1 MKLIFERSVNGR
13 HCQILPS
20 SDVPYVMPEH
30 GRELPLRLPEVSEND
45 ISRHYTELAKAT
57 HGVNDGCYPLGSCT
71 MKYNPKIN
79 EEIAGL
85 PGFTG
90 IHPLQPESTVQGA
103 LEVLKTAEEIFSE
116 ITGMDSMTFQPA
128 AGAHGEFTGLLLIR
142 AWHES
147 RGDEKRTKIIVP
159 DSAHGTNPAT
169 AAMCGYQVVNIPSAP
184 NGCVDLEALKAVLGD
199 DLAAQ
204 LVQAASASDD
214 AAWIAA
220 HPDAYAVDG
229 EAVQRKLL
237 KLAAVEPE
245 AVAFVRTFPD
255 AYPAESALG
264 TDDPASGEVPRLYQW
279 DQRWGSTVYSS
290 TTFALTGCCPTSLSM
305 VYQGLTGKGDLSPY
319 DMGKRASDGG
329 FETAFDGTDSSFL
342 VSEAASLG
350 LSCEALSVDAG
361 SVRAALE
368 GGAVLVCNVGPGDFT
383 DNGHF
388 FVVTGID
395 GDGNLRI
402 NDPYSAERSNRAWN
416 VDTVLGQTKAL
427 WAYRLA

>member
-1 MKLIFERSVNGR
+1 
-13 HCQILPS
+13 
-20 SDVPYVMPEH
+20 
-30 GRELPLRLPEVSEND
+30 
-45 ISRHYTELAKAT
+45 
-57 HGVNDGCYPLGSCT
+57 
-71 MKYNPKIN
+71 
-79 EEIAGL
+79 
-85 PGFTG
+85 
-90 IHPLQPESTVQGA
+90 
-103 LEVLKTAEEIFSE
+103 
-116 ITGMDSMTFQPA
+116 
-128 AGAHGEFTGLLLIR
+128 
-142 AWHES
+142 
-147 RGDEKRTKIIVP
+147 
-159 DSAHGTNPAT
+159 
-169 AAMCGYQVVNIPSAP
+169 
-184 NGCVDLEALKAVLGD
+184 
-199 DLAAQ
+199 
-204 LVQAASASDD
+204 
-214 AAWIAA
+214 
-220 HPDAYAVDG
+220 
-229 EAVQRKLL
+229 
-237 KLAAVEPE
+237 
-245 AVAFVRTFPD
+245 
-255 AYPAESALG
+255 
-264 TDDPASGEVPRLYQW
+264 
-279 DQRWGSTVYSS
+279 VYSS

-402 NDPYSAERSNRAWN
+402 NDPYSAERSNRAWD

>member
-1 MKLIFERSVNGR
+1 M
-13 HCQILPS
+13 
-20 SDVPYVMPEH
+20 
-30 GRELPLRLPEVSEND
+30 
-45 ISRHYTELAKAT
+45 
-57 HGVNDGCYPLGSCT
+57 
-71 MKYNPKIN
+71 
-79 EEIAGL
+79 
-85 PGFTG
+85 
-90 IHPLQPESTVQGA
+90 
-103 LEVLKTAEEIFSE
+103 
-116 ITGMDSMTFQPA
+116 A
-128 AGAHGEFTGLLLIR
+128 AGAATQAPDEADR
-142 AWHES
+142 APVQQQTQ
-147 RGDEKRTKIIVP
+147 RDPIDEAK
-159 DSAHGTNPAT
+159 
-169 AAMCGYQVVNIPSAP
+169 
-184 NGCVDLEALKAVLGD
+184 LKAVLGD

-245 AVAFVRTFPD
+245 AVPFVRTFPD

-329 FETAFDGTDSSFL
+329 VETAFDGTDSSFL

-402 NDPYSAERSNRAWN
+402 NDPYSAERSNRAWD

>member
-1 MKLIFERSVNGR
+1 MPLFSDRLYTSQNSDLKREARMGDDEARERARRRLEERKARMRGEASAGR
-13 HCQILPS
+13 
-20 SDVPYVMPEH
+20 D
-30 GRELPLRLPEVSEND
+30 
-45 ISRHYTELAKAT
+45 T
-57 HGVNDGCYPLGSCT
+57 HGVHDAREPISSGRLRSSRPGTGNRHSWEAHGS
-71 MKYNPKIN
+71 
-79 EEIAGL
+79 ELLFA
-85 PGFTG
+85 
-90 IHPLQPESTVQGA
+90 
-103 LEVLKTAEEIFSE
+103 FSE
-116 ITGMDSMTFQPA
+116 AATNLVRAVGLKRFAIAAAAIVLVVALVAGVRGCMA
-128 AGAHGEFTGLLLIR
+128 AGAATQAPDEADR
-142 AWHES
+142 APVQQQPQ
-147 RGDEKRTKIIVP
+147 RDPVDEAK
-159 DSAHGTNPAT
+159 
-169 AAMCGYQVVNIPSAP
+169 
-184 NGCVDLEALKAVLGD
+184 LKAVLGD

-220 HPDAYAVDG
+220 HP
-229 EAVQRKLL
+229 
-237 KLAAVEPE
+237 
-245 AVAFVRTFPD
+245 
-255 AYPAESALG
+255 
-264 TDDPASGEVPRLYQW
+264 DDPASGEVPRLYQW

>member
-1 MKLIFERSVNGR
+1 MVSRVGG
-13 HCQILPS
+13 
-20 SDVPYVMPEH
+20 D
-30 GRELPLRLPEVSEND
+30 GREAPVADDEARERARRRLEERQARMRGEAPAGCDAHKAPCAHEPHEARRPISSGRLRSSRPGTGNRHSWEARGPEPLFALSEAATNLVRAVGLKRLAIAAAAIV
-45 ISRHYTELAKAT
+45 LVVALVA
-57 HGVNDGCYPLGSCT
+57 GVRGC
-71 MKYNPKIN
+71 M
-79 EEIAGL
+79 
-85 PGFTG
+85 
-90 IHPLQPESTVQGA
+90 
-103 LEVLKTAEEIFSE
+103 
-116 ITGMDSMTFQPA
+116 A
-128 AGAHGEFTGLLLIR
+128 AGAATQAPDEADR
-142 AWHES
+142 APVQQQPQ
-147 RGDEKRTKIIVP
+147 RDPVDEAK
-159 DSAHGTNPAT
+159 
-169 AAMCGYQVVNIPSAP
+169 
-184 NGCVDLEALKAVLGD
+184 LKAVLGD

-220 HPDAYAVDG
+220 HPDAYAMDG
-229 EAVQRKLL
+229 DAVQYKLL

-245 AVAFVRTFPD
+245 AVPFVRTFPD

>member
-1 MKLIFERSVNGR
+1 MPLFSDRLYTSQNSDLKREARMGDDEARERARRRPEERKARMRGEAPTGR
-13 HCQILPS
+13 
-20 SDVPYVMPEH
+20 D
-30 GRELPLRLPEVSEND
+30 
-45 ISRHYTELAKAT
+45 T
-57 HGVNDGCYPLGSCT
+57 HGVHDAREPISSGRLRSSRPGTGNRHSWEAHGS
-71 MKYNPKIN
+71 
-79 EEIAGL
+79 ELLFA
-85 PGFTG
+85 
-90 IHPLQPESTVQGA
+90 
-103 LEVLKTAEEIFSE
+103 FSE
-116 ITGMDSMTFQPA
+116 AATNLVRAVGPKRLAIAAAAIVLVVVLVAGVRGCMA
-128 AGAHGEFTGLLLIR
+128 AGAATQAPDEADR
-142 AWHES
+142 APVQQQPQ
-147 RGDEKRTKIIVP
+147 RDPVDEAK
-159 DSAHGTNPAT
+159 
-169 AAMCGYQVVNIPSAP
+169 
-184 NGCVDLEALKAVLGD
+184 LKAVLGD

-220 HPDAYAVDG
+220 HPDAYAMDG
-229 EAVQRKLL
+229 DAVQYKLL

-245 AVAFVRTFPD
+245 AVPFVRTFPD

-402 NDPYSAERSNRAWN
+402 NDPYSAERSNRAWD

>member
-1 MKLIFERSVNGR
+1 MGDDEARERARRRLEERQARMRGEASATGGGR
-13 HCQILPS
+13 
-20 SDVPYVMPEH
+20 D
-30 GRELPLRLPEVSEND
+30 GREPISSGRLRSSRPGTGNRRSWEAHGPEFLFALSEAATNLV
-45 ISRHYTELAKAT
+45 RAVGPKRLAIAAAAVALIVALVM
-57 HGVNDGCYPLGSCT
+57 GVRGC
-71 MKYNPKIN
+71 M
-79 EEIAGL
+79 
-85 PGFTG
+85 
-90 IHPLQPESTVQGA
+90 
-103 LEVLKTAEEIFSE
+103 
-116 ITGMDSMTFQPA
+116 A
-128 AGAHGEFTGLLLIR
+128 AGGAEHAPTQADQAPVEQQQPQRDPVDEAALVSILGE
-142 AWHES
+142 
-147 RGDEKRTKIIVP
+147 
-159 DSAHGTNPAT
+159 
-169 AAMCGYQVVNIPSAP
+169 
-184 NGCVDLEALKAVLGD
+184 

-204 LVQAASASDD
+204 LVLAAETSDD

-220 HPDAYAVDG
+220 HPDAFAMDG
-229 EAVQRKLL
+229 DAVQYKLL

-245 AVAFVRTFPD
+245 AVPFVRTFPD

-290 TTFALTGCCPTSLSM
+290 TTFALTGCCPTSLAM

-319 DMGKRASDGG
+319 DMGKRASEGG

-342 VSEAASLG
+342 VNEAATLG
-350 LSCEALSVDAG
+350 LSCEALAVDAG

-388 FVVTGID
+388 FVIAGID

-402 NDPYSAERSNRAWN
+402 NDPYSAERSNRAWD
-416 VDTVLGQTKAL
+416 VDAVLGQTKAL

>member
-1 MKLIFERSVNGR
+1 MRAVGLK
-13 HCQILPS
+13 
-20 SDVPYVMPEH
+20 
-30 GRELPLRLPEVSEND
+30 RLAIAAAAIV
-45 ISRHYTELAKAT
+45 LVVALVA
-57 HGVNDGCYPLGSCT
+57 GVRGC
-71 MKYNPKIN
+71 M
-79 EEIAGL
+79 
-85 PGFTG
+85 
-90 IHPLQPESTVQGA
+90 
-103 LEVLKTAEEIFSE
+103 
-116 ITGMDSMTFQPA
+116 A
-128 AGAHGEFTGLLLIR
+128 AGAATQAPDEADR
-142 AWHES
+142 APVQQQPQ
-147 RGDEKRTKIIVP
+147 RDPVDEAK
-159 DSAHGTNPAT
+159 
-169 AAMCGYQVVNIPSAP
+169 
-184 NGCVDLEALKAVLGD
+184 LKAVLGD

-220 HPDAYAVDG
+220 HPDAYAMYGD
-229 EAVQRKLL
+229 AVQYKLL

-245 AVAFVRTFPD
+245 AVPFVRTFPD

-402 NDPYSAERSNRAWN
+402 NDPYSAERSNRAWD

>member
-1 MKLIFERSVNGR
+1 MGDDEARERARRRLEERKARMRGEASAGR
-13 HCQILPS
+13 
-20 SDVPYVMPEH
+20 D
-30 GRELPLRLPEVSEND
+30 
-45 ISRHYTELAKAT
+45 T
-57 HGVNDGCYPLGSCT
+57 HGVHDAREPISSGRLRSSRPGTGNRHSWEAHGS
-71 MKYNPKIN
+71 
-79 EEIAGL
+79 ELLFA
-85 PGFTG
+85 
-90 IHPLQPESTVQGA
+90 
-103 LEVLKTAEEIFSE
+103 FSE
-116 ITGMDSMTFQPA
+116 AATNLVRAVGLKRFAIAATQAPDEADRAPVQQQPQ
-128 AGAHGEFTGLLLIR
+128 R
-142 AWHES
+142 DPV
-147 RGDEKRTKIIVP
+147 DEAK
-159 DSAHGTNPAT
+159 
-169 AAMCGYQVVNIPSAP
+169 
-184 NGCVDLEALKAVLGD
+184 LKAVLGD

>member
-1 MKLIFERSVNGR
+1 MRLALHTYERLGMIEAVDGVYV
-13 HCQILPS
+13 I
-20 SDVPYVMPEH
+20 SDWDRIVDEERLRRLEAR
-30 GRELPLRLPEVSEND
+30 REAKRLEAAQPKK
-45 ISRHYTELAKAT
+45 SRE
-57 HGVNDGCYPLGSCT
+57 
-71 MKYNPKIN
+71 
-79 EEIAGL
+79 
-85 PGFTG
+85 
-90 IHPLQPESTVQGA
+90 
-103 LEVLKTAEEIFSE
+103 
-116 ITGMDSMTFQPA
+116 
-128 AGAHGEFTGLLLIR
+128 
-142 AWHES
+142 
-147 RGDEKRTKIIVP
+147 
-159 DSAHGTNPAT
+159 
-169 AAMCGYQVVNIPSAP
+169 QVVH
-184 NGCVDLEALKAVLGD
+184 EYF
-199 DLAAQ
+199 
-204 LVQAASASDD
+204 
-214 AAWIAA
+214 AA
-220 HPDAYAVDG
+220 HPDAYAMDG
-229 EAVQRKLL
+229 DAVQYKLL

-245 AVAFVRTFPD
+245 AVPFVRTFPD

-402 NDPYSAERSNRAWN
+402 NDPYSAERSNRAWD